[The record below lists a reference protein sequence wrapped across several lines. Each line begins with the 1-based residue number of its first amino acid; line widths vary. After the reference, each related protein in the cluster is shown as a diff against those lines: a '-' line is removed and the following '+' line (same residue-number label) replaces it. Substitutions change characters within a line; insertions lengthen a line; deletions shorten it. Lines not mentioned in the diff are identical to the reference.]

1 MKKFL
6 ALLLTGALVLGALSA
21 CGNTGS
27 GADTKSPSAE
37 TPPAQMSN
45 ETEDTGI
52 VYPVEIEN
60 DWGDGVTVIET
71 EPNAI
76 AVFDVGMLDILD
88 TLGFGDRVVAVTHG
102 VVIPDYLSEY
112 EGDRY
117 VSLGGFKDWDEE
129 ALSNSNPD
137 LIFAGFRQTKG
148 IEAVDAVA
156 PAIYFGE
163 DDEAS
168 YFEVLE
174 KRVNAITALFGGEE
188 KAQSYLAEIREKI
201 AEIQE
206 YTAGQEVTFLCV
218 TVENGAMSNEGNNTS
233 LLEEDLGLVNLND
246 NQMDGK
252 GGGEGR
258 GAGGGP
264 GGSEGGQGGRDE
276 ATAGGGRTEGEPTEG
291 QRGEAEE
298 EEEEADNTAEV
309 VALILE
315 KNPTYLFVYDKDA
328 AELEEGQPSAQ
339 EVIESAGLETSDA
352 YQNGNIV
359 YVDGA
364 TWYSASGGLVSTVEL
379 LDTIQDLFG
388 LAG

>member
-37 TPPAQMSN
+37 TPPAQLSN

-163 DDEAS
+163 DDEANKCQNPRVDGNRKS
-168 YFEVLE
+168 RPSSLE
-174 KRVNAITALFGGEE
+174 SGRCWLLLWRT
-188 KAQSYLAEIREKI
+188 
-201 AEIQE
+201 
-206 YTAGQEVTFLCV
+206 CW
-218 TVENGAMSNEGNNTS
+218 TS
-233 LLEEDLGLVNLND
+233 LLW
-246 NQMDGK
+246 
-252 GGGEGR
+252 
-258 GAGGGP
+258 
-264 GGSEGGQGGRDE
+264 
-276 ATAGGGRTEGEPTEG
+276 
-291 QRGEAEE
+291 
-298 EEEEADNTAEV
+298 
-309 VALILE
+309 
-315 KNPTYLFVYDKDA
+315 
-328 AELEEGQPSAQ
+328 
-339 EVIESAGLETSDA
+339 ET
-352 YQNGNIV
+352 Q
-359 YVDGA
+359 
-364 TWYSASGGLVSTVEL
+364 TP
-379 LDTIQDLFG
+379 
-388 LAG
+388 